1 MQRTATLS
9 LATRAAVG
17 GVGANE
23 NKLFLGRESGWMR
36 LWHFHSGARPHFVFF
51 VFKDTTVFLN
61 RRSETGKHGSTIRGT
76 ARASG
81 CVDVVVSVRA
91 TVCLIMQVS
100 DPGQCNSAGVNRAS
114 ATARESTGRVQQR
127 GSQPDECN
135 SAGQR
140 VCGRRCEC
148 ASYGVPL
155 YRYGRL
161 VEIRYSF
168 RSGGRAA
175 SRAATP

>member
-91 TVCLIMQVS
+91 TVCELRCASLCRFRI
-100 DPGQCNSAGVNRAS
+100 RAS

>member
-1 MQRTATLS
+1 MNKAVSPIDVMTIAATVGPQTS
-9 LATRAAVG
+9 DPPGQCDSAGVNRASATDCNPIALATRAAVG

-91 TVCLIMQVS
+91 TVCL
-100 DPGQCNSAGVNRAS
+100 
-114 ATARESTGRVQQR
+114 STGT
-127 GSQPDECN
+127 DD
-135 SAGQR
+135 
-140 VCGRRCEC
+140 
-148 ASYGVPL
+148 
-155 YRYGRL
+155 
-161 VEIRYSF
+161 
-168 RSGGRAA
+168 
-175 SRAATP
+175 